1 MTKLSVATRF
11 PTRPSLLAHRTVAR
25 PLLLVAAG
33 LELLLPGVRAQANE
47 LDIQVR
53 SMLLDKPLD
62 HTFGKSVVPDT
73 GNHGKVYAIVAVQLI
88 QADEKIVKPVDAHVL
103 MDEVRHELD
112 THGFRQVVK
121 GQKPEIL
128 LTVQYGRAWL
138 TNPYFGGGQAQAMQK
153 QDGDVM
159 KQDLGMG
166 DAGAL
171 MRLQEIGA
179 EAKAQRAQYEKL
191 LIKITAW
198 EYTTDPKAHAKRLWH
213 TLMIVDDPDH
223 RDLNNIAAEM
233 LAAGAPYFDREVK
246 GEEVDV
252 TKPLPEGHVNVGTPE
267 VVEPKAK

>member
-1 MTKLSVATRF
+1 MLQ
-11 PTRPSLLAHRTVAR
+11 PSLVFSAACLGLLAIA
-25 PLLLVAAG
+25 
-33 LELLLPGVRAQANE
+33 VRAQDGQ

-53 SMLLDKPLD
+53 SALLDQPSEYSSD
-62 HTFGKSVVPDT
+62 KSPTAGT
-73 GNHGKVYAIVAVQLI
+73 GNHGRVYAIVAVQLI
-88 QADEKIVKPVDAHVL
+88 KSDDKIVRPVDAHVL

-112 THGFRQVVK
+112 THGFRQAVK
-121 GQKPEIL
+121 GQKPDIL

-159 KQDLGMG
+159 KQDITG
-166 DAGAL
+166 DIKL
-171 MRLQEIGA
+171 LTRLQAIGA

-213 TLMIVDDPDH
+213 TLMITDDPDH
-223 RDLNNIAAEM
+223 RDLNTIAAEL
-233 LAAGAPYFDREVK
+233 LAAGAPYFDRETK
-246 GEEVDV
+246 DEEVDV

-267 VVEPKAK
+267 VVEPATPKTK

>member
-1 MTKLSVATRF
+1 MTTRL
-11 PTRPSLLAHRTVAR
+11 PTRPASPSRRSVALSLLLA
-25 PLLLVAAG
+25 AAG
-33 LELLLPGVRAQANE
+33 LRLLLPGLRAQANE

-53 SMLLDKPLD
+53 SALLDQPQD
-62 HTFGKSVVPDT
+62 NTFGKSVVPDT
-73 GNHGKVYAIVAVQLI
+73 GNHGKAYAIVAVQLI
-88 QADEKIVKPVDAHVL
+88 KSDDKIVKPVDAHVL

-138 TNPYFGGGQAQAMQK
+138 TNPYFGGGGAQAIQK

-191 LIKITAW
+191 VIKITAW

-223 RDLNNIAAEM
+223 RDLNSIAAEM

-252 TKPLPEGHVNVGTPE
+252 TKPLPEGHVSVGTPE
-267 VVEPKAK
+267 VVESKSK